1 MRFAFSEISRQTSP
15 WSDRLCHDRMDI
27 ETCPLLSAPVELQ
40 SIALLNQQPIHD
52 CVNPNYLAHNIWR
65 MTVSD
70 SNNFDG
76 LSD

>member
-40 SIALLNQQPIHD
+40 SIALAEPATD
-52 CVNPNYLAHNIWR
+52 P
-65 MTVSD
+65 
-70 SNNFDG
+70 
-76 LSD
+76 